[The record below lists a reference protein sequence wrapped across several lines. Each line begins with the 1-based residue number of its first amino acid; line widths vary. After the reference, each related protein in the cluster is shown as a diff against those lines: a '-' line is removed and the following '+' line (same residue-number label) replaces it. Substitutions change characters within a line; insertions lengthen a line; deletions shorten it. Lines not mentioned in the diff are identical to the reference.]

1 VVAAKK
7 RNKFLAI
14 KAQKFPLTLDN
25 KKLIITFTVRGAAA
39 DFYAPAS
46 SQPAVFVF
54 LLRLQ
59 ADWLL
64 LVLRR
69 ENSHCQHDKKR
80 KEVLKMAMDI
90 LREMENLRREIDGA
104 FKGFG
109 TGAFLEPSFL
119 PGVGLQ
125 RFPQV
130 NLAQDKDNVY
140 VEVLV
145 PGVDAK
151 DLELTVMQG
160 TLTLSG
166 ERKDV
171 TNTEKTWLR
180 RERGLG
186 KFMRTIDLPNEIDS
200 DRVVA
205 RFDNG
210 ILLVT
215 LPIQEKAKPR
225 RISVK
230 AN

>member
-1 VVAAKK
+1 
-7 RNKFLAI
+7 LAI